1 MKRFIFLDRD
11 GTVCVEKEYLDD
23 YKKMEFL
30 PDVDKAIKIFKE
42 NGYCVV
48 IVTNQSGVARGKFSL
63 EEAERQKK
71 YFLEYFLKKG
81 IVIDGYYYC
90 PHHVDGIIK
99 EFSIDCDC
107 RKPKRGM
114 IDKAIE
120 GIEVNMA
127 KSYVVGDKLIDI
139 ELARNI
145 GLIPVLVRTG
155 YGREEEK
162 KLIDKKN
169 ILVFENLYKFALFV
183 KEVK

>member
-30 PDVDKAIKIFKE
+30 PDVDKALRIFKD
-42 NGYCVV
+42 NDYGVV
-48 IVTNQSGVARGKFSL
+48 IITNQSGVARGKFSL

-71 YFLEYFLKKG
+71 YFLEYFLKKK

-99 EFSIDCDC
+99 EFSIDCGC
-107 RKPKRGM
+107 RKPKPGL
-114 IDKAIE
+114 INKAVE
-120 GIEVNMA
+120 GIDVNMTR
-127 KSYVVGDKLIDI
+127 SYVVGDKLIDI

-145 GLIPVLVRTG
+145 GSIPVLVRTG

-162 KLIDKKN
+162 KLIDKKD
-169 ILVFENLYKFALFV
+169 ILIFENLYEFALFV